1 MEKRSS
7 VTVNVLWN
15 TFGTI
20 FYCLAQWIITIL
32 VVRIDSFEASG
43 QLSLAMTTSS
53 TFSAISLFSMRNY
66 QVSDV
71 DEKYKTAHY
80 LGSRVVTCVMAF
92 VLCTAYS
99 LVSHFTVYQ
108 LGCVLFF
115 MLVRIVEAVV
125 DVLHGI
131 NQKYDRYDTI
141 GKSYVLRGMV
151 TVVLFSIVL
160 YMSHDMLMT
169 LGIMALGNALVAV
182 LFDFRSTY
190 SYEKLSP
197 VIKDRQIVEL
207 LVTCIPLA
215 IAAFFLSSEN
225 LVSKT
230 ALQNMFGEEALGI
243 YASIA
248 SPTLVVQVGASVI
261 FNPFLPSYI
270 RVYNDGEYNKFRKMF
285 HKVLLA
291 IMGMAILVAIC
302 AAVVGRLGLSIL
314 YGTSIL
320 QYYELFM
327 PIVWSTIVLAAV
339 WILQA
344 IVIGIRRIYPM
355 LVGIVADA
363 AICFVS
369 CDWFLQQFSWNG
381 ASYVQ
386 VMSLLL
392 LTIYLIVICEVD
404 LYGKIKNRKR

>member
-20 FYCLAQWIITIL
+20 FYCLAQWLITIL

-131 NQKYDRYDTI
+131 NQKYERYDTI

-169 LGIMALGNALVAV
+169 LEIMALGNALVAV

-190 SYEKLSP
+190 SYEKLSL

-225 LVSKT
+225 LVAKT

-314 YGTSIL
+314 YGASIL